1 MKKKPGKKGLI
12 FDFTELAPIYC
23 PVCYRL
29 TIMARPKDVR
39 GMKTL
44 TCRYGHT
51 SPFPKDLTPPKEL
64 PSMDL
69 YEPILTKGA

>member
-69 YEPILTKGA
+69 CKPILTKGA